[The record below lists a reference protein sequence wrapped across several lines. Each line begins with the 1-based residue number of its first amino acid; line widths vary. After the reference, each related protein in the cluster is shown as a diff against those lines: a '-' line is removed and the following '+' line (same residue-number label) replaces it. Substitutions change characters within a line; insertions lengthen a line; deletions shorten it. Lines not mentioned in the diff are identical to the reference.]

1 MNVLLFL
8 WTTGSMKSQSSGLLG
23 LLYGLVF
30 VAVLLFWGRA
40 TNFVCSCKAWPP
52 SSLDR
57 IPDMSKKTS
66 FKNCSITPVFI
77 FFLTL
82 FSSSPSV
89 LFLLPPHSFMCI
101 CKGFWD
107 LQRRE
112 PVTLV
117 FMCLACFAYYD
128 ISGCVPHCLQWN
140 KTALSVCVCVC
151 VCHTFFI
158 PLLTAT
164 SADSVTCLLG
174 LGLKQTS
181 IFILQY

>member
-8 WTTGSMKSQSSGLLG
+8 WATGSMKSQSSGLLG

-77 FFLTL
+77 S
-82 FSSSPSV
+82 FSSHYSPLVPRSC
-89 LFLLPPHSFMCI
+89 FCSLLTVSCVSAKDSGT
-101 CKGFWD
+101 CKGENPWH
-107 LQRRE
+107 LSLC
-112 PVTLV
+112 VWLALLTMISLV
-117 FMCLACFAYYD
+117 ASRIVYSETKL
-128 ISGCVPHCLQWN
+128 H
-140 KTALSVCVCVC
+140 CVCVC

-164 SADSVTCLLG
+164 SADSVKCPLG

-181 IFILQY
+181 IFILQYW